1 MQLPVIIK
9 LTRPVKHGED
19 DVTELKITR
28 PMVAGDLR
36 GIKVTEMTF
45 DDLLLVG
52 SRLTGYPPSV
62 LAQLSVPDFTRLNG
76 VVMAFFDGGPETGSK
91 A

>member
-1 MQLPVIIK
+1 MQLPITIK
-9 LTRPVKHGED
+9 LQKPVRHGED
-19 DVTELKITR
+19 EVTELKITR

-36 GIKVTEMTF
+36 GIKVTVLTF
-45 DDLLLVG
+45 DDLLQVG
-52 SRLTGYPPSV
+52 SRLTGYPPPV

-76 VVMAFFDGGPETGSK
+76 VLMAFFDDGHETGSK